1 MIERILK
8 YKLLSALENVPAVAL
23 LGARQTGKT
32 TLALQISEEILDKKF
47 AYLDLELDT
56 DLNKLDDPE
65 SYLRRFQN
73 QLLIIDEVQRKPDLF
88 RVLRGLID
96 IRKRAGETA
105 GQFLL
110 LGSASRDLLQHSS
123 ETLAG
128 RIRYLELAPFS
139 ALEIFKTDGLGF
151 NPEKLWFR
159 GGFPN
164 SYLAT
169 SDDESWEWRN
179 DFISTYVERDIPLMG
194 PQIPATRMKKF
205 WTMLAHYHGQQIVF
219 SELGK
224 SLEVTHP
231 TIKSYLDILTDFYM
245 VRQIQPWAGNTK
257 KRLVKSPKIYLRDSG
272 ILHKLLNIS
281 DFEDLLGHPVLGAS
295 WEGFVI
301 ENIIVQLANKWQ
313 YSYYRTTAQTEIDL
327 VLEGPDN
334 QIWAIEIKRSSAPK
348 ISKGF
353 HTACEDIKATNKF
366 VIYSGSERYPM
377 SGNIEA
383 IGLLEFLKMLNKTA
397 VL

>member
-1 MIERILK
+1 MITRNLK
-8 YKLLSALENVPAVAL
+8 DRLVNALENVPVVAL
-23 LGARQTGKT
+23 LGPRQVGKT
-32 TLALQISEEILDKKF
+32 TLALWIAELLNKKS

-65 SYLRRFQN
+65 SYLRRFEN

-96 IRKRAGETA
+96 IRKRNGERA

-110 LGSASRDLLQHSS
+110 LGSASRDLLQQSS

-128 RIRYLELAPFS
+128 RIRYMELTPFS
-139 ALEIFKTDGLGF
+139 VSEIYKMDKLGF

-159 GGFPN
+159 GGFPD
-164 SYLAT
+164 SYLAIT
-169 SDDESWEWRN
+169 DNESWEWRN

-194 PQIPATRMKKF
+194 PQISPTRMKKF
-205 WTMLAHYHGQQIVF
+205 WTMLAHYHGQQIVL
-219 SELGK
+219 SEFGK
-224 SLEVTHP
+224 SLEVSHP
-231 TIKSYLDILTDFYM
+231 TVRSYLDILTDFYM

-281 DFEDLLGHPVLGAS
+281 NFEDLLGHPVLGAS

-301 ENIIVQLANKWQ
+301 ENIIVQLSGKWE
-313 YSYYRTTAQTEIDL
+313 YSYYRTITQTEIDL
-327 VLEGPDN
+327 VLEGPDQ
-334 QIWAIEIKRSSAPK
+334 QIWAIEVKRSSAPK
-348 ISKGF
+348 VSKGF
-353 HTACEDIKATNKF
+353 YLACDDIKATNKF
-366 VIYSGSERYPM
+366 VIYSGTERYPM
-377 SGNIEA
+377 SNHTEA
-383 IGLLEFLKMLNKTA
+383 IGLTDFLQLLEE
-397 VL
+397 VG

>member
-1 MIERILK
+1 MLERILK
-8 YKLLSALENVPAVAL
+8 QNLLNGIENVPVVAL
-23 LGARQTGKT
+23 LGPRQVGKT
-32 TLALQISEEILDKKF
+32 TLALQVAEQVLNKKSV
-47 AYLDLELDT
+47 YLDLELDT

-65 SYLRRFQN
+65 SYLRRFEN

-88 RVLRGLID
+88 RILRGLID
-96 IRKRAGETA
+96 IRKRSGENA

-110 LGSASRDLLQHSS
+110 LGSASRDLIQQSS

-128 RIRYLELAPFS
+128 RIRYLELTPFS
-139 ALEIFKTDGLGF
+139 VLEVLKTDRLGF

-194 PQIPATRMKKF
+194 PQIPASRMKRF
-205 WTMLAHYHGQQIVF
+205 WTMLAHYHGQQIIY

-245 VRQIQPWAGNTK
+245 VRQIQPWSGNTK

-281 DFEDLLGHPVLGAS
+281 SFEVLLGHPVLGAS

-301 ENIIVQLANKWQ
+301 ENIIVQLSSKWQ

-334 QIWAIEIKRSSAPK
+334 QVWAIEVKRSSSPK

-353 HTACEDIKATNKF
+353 YTACDDIKATSKF

-377 SGNIEA
+377 SGQIEA
-383 IGLLEFLKMLNKTA
+383 IGLTEFLEMLG
-397 VL
+397 

>member
-1 MIERILK
+1 MIARELK
-8 YKLLSALENVPAVAL
+8 NRLVNALENVPVVAL
-23 LGARQTGKT
+23 LGPRQVGKT
-32 TLALQISEEILDKKF
+32 TLALQIAEQVLNKKS

-65 SYLRRFQN
+65 SYLRRFEN

-96 IRKRAGETA
+96 IRKRNGERA

-110 LGSASRDLLQHSS
+110 LGSASRDLLQQSS

-128 RIRYLELAPFS
+128 RIRYLELTPFGI
-139 ALEIFKTDGLGF
+139 LEIFKMDKLGF

-159 GGFPN
+159 GGFPD
-164 SYLAT
+164 SYLAET
-169 SDDESWEWRN
+169 DNESWEWRN

-205 WTMLAHYHGQQIVF
+205 WTMLAHCHGQQVVL

-224 SLEVTHP
+224 SLEVSQP
-231 TIKSYLDILTDFYM
+231 TVKSYLDILTDFYM

-257 KRLVKSPKIYLRDSG
+257 KRLVKSPKIYLRDTG

-281 DFEDLLGHPVLGAS
+281 SFEGLLGHPVLGAS

-301 ENIIVQLANKWQ
+301 ENIIVQLSGKWQ
-313 YSYYRTTAQTEIDL
+313 YSYYRTSTQTEIDL
-327 VLEGPDN
+327 VLEGPD
-334 QIWAIEIKRSSAPK
+334 QQVWAIEVKRSSAPK

-353 HTACEDIKATNKF
+353 YSACDDIKATNKF
-366 VIYSGSERYPM
+366 VIYSGTERYPM
-377 SGNIEA
+377 SNHTEV
-383 IGLLEFLKMLNKTA
+383 IGLTDFLQLLEE
-397 VL
+397 VG